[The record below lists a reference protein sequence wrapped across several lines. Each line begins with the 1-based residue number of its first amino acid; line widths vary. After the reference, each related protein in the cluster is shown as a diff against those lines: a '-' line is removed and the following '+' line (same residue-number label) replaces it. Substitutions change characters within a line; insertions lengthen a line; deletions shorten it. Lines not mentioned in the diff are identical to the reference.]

1 MRRDAP
7 ASATPTAAGTP
18 AGDGTPNSDATMT
31 DAHVVTPGAIGSPG
45 APLSSHGLR
54 DDEILAGRYR
64 VARFIAGGGM
74 GEVYE
79 AEDVLLR
86 EQVAVKLLRPELLR
100 KPGAQDR
107 FAEEIKIARRITHPN
122 VCRVV
127 DVRIAHLDLKPSNAL
142 LTGRDGSRLVITD
155 FGLATSCCAELG
167 CRCDMPHHL
176 GTPMYM
182 SPEQVEGKTPF
193 V

>member
-7 ASATPTAAGTP
+7 ASATPTPAGTP

-122 VCRVV
+122 VCRVF
-127 DVRIAHLDLKPSNAL
+127 DVGI
-142 LTGRDGSRLVITD
+142 DGERVFFTME
-155 FGLATSCCAELG
+155 FHGNRTLATLLAARGALPVA
-167 CRCDMPHHL
+167 DA
-176 GTPMYM
+176 TPLVR
-182 SPEQVEGKTPF
+182 QLLAGVIAAHD
-193 V
+193 